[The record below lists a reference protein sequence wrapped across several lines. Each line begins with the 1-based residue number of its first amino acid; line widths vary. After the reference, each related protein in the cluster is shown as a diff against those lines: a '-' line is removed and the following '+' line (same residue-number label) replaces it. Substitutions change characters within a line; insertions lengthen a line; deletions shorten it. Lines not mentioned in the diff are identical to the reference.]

1 MTADQNLDSAPT
13 APRKLWKTTLFLV
26 GSLALSG
33 VALVLWNRGDLSRL
47 RHHDAENRA
56 PAEAPGELE
65 EEIF

>member
-1 MTADQNLDSAPT
+1 MTADQNPDSAPAT
-13 APRKLWKTTLFLV
+13 PRKRWKTGLFLM

-47 RHHDAENRA
+47 RHHAENPA
-56 PAEAPGELE
+56 PAAPPPELE

>member
-1 MTADQNLDSAPT
+1 MTADQKLDSVPA
-13 APRKLWKTTLFLV
+13 APRKLWKTSLFLV

-47 RHHDAENRA
+47 RHHENNA
-56 PAEAPGELE
+56 PAAPPPELE

>member
-1 MTADQNLDSAPT
+1 MTADQNLDSAPSS
-13 APRKLWKTTLFLV
+13 PRKKWKTALFLV

-47 RHHDAENRA
+47 RHHAENA
-56 PAEAPGELE
+56 TPAETPGELE

>member
-1 MTADQNLDSAPT
+1 MTADQKLDSVPA
-13 APRKLWKTTLFLV
+13 APRKLWKTSLFLV

-47 RHHDAENRA
+47 RHHENTTPAA
-56 PAEAPGELE
+56 PPPELE

>member
-1 MTADQNLDSAPT
+1 MTADQKLDSVPA
-13 APRKLWKTTLFLV
+13 APRKLWKTSLFLV

-47 RHHDAENRA
+47 RHHAENTTPAA
-56 PAEAPGELE
+56 PPPELE